1 LHENAVHALAVEM
14 LVVRNGN
21 PLLGLLVEI
30 FRVVVTILRSL
41 EAEFD

>member
-1 LHENAVHALAVEM
+1 VQALVVKM
-14 LVVRNGN
+14 LVVRDGN

-41 EAEFD
+41 ETEFG